1 MMRKSLF
8 HPTPFYQQKSY
19 SRTRG
24 NHQLSE
30 LYATQPEHVV
40 HSILYRI
47 EDQEQDLSNYNS
59 FSEVI
64 DSTKNNL

>member
-1 MMRKSLF
+1 MRKSLF
-8 HPTPFYQQKSY
+8 HPNPFNQQHSY
-19 SRTRG
+19 SRTKG
-24 NHQLSE
+24 SNQLGD

-40 HSILYRI
+40 HSILYCI
-47 EDQEQDLSNYNS
+47 ENQEQDISNYNS